1 MIAQGGIEMFWLKL
15 GLFLV
20 ILFALISLLKFFLRK
35 LFNIKKEKKEFFS
48 YNHINNL
55 HKKIDWLVRWATTL
69 ALITI
74 LYLVMYREYP
84 VTLFLIA
91 LILLTA
97 IDYSVRAFFEWKYS
111 DNPKQA
117 ILTIG
122 EMVVFVAVLA
132 LTIQFD
138 WLNLGF

>member
-1 MIAQGGIEMFWLKL
+1 MFWLKL

-20 ILFALISLLKFFLRK
+20 ILFALTSLLKFSLRK
-35 LFNIKKEKKEFFS
+35 LFKIEKEKKEFFS
-48 YNHINNL
+48 YNHINKL
-55 HKKIDWLVRWATTL
+55 HKKIDWLVRWASTL

-97 IDYSVRAFFEWKYS
+97 IDYSVRAFFEWKYT

-122 EMVVFVAVLA
+122 EMVVFVAA
-132 LTIQFD
+132 LTLTFQFD